1 MELMKKAM
9 VKGLMKDSHI
19 PGTLSGA
26 TETCK
31 WVVNRLNPLII
42 FIVIYNFI

>member
-31 WVVNRLNPLII
+31 WVDINSCNKSV
-42 FIVIYNFI
+42 